1 MVFIELLALAAV
13 ALGAVLV
20 PATGKDLLE
29 GGVVIGL
36 GVLAAEMANE
46 VERRRRRFSDT
57 PHVNFSSVW
66 TLAGALVLPP
76 ALAAVV
82 AVVLYAHLWVRCWR
96 GVPGLYVSRT
106 AFNVSNVIV
115 STQAAAWAV
124 RELDIVSG
132 ALDRGVLGAAGVL
145 AIIALYYVVNSAIAA
160 ITIALAGADRTARRL
175 LGRLNENILELAT
188 LCLGAATA
196 LLLAWHPWL
205 ALLMLLP
212 LYALHRSALIR
223 QFEHAATTDSK
234 TSLLN
239 AASWRAI
246 AQAELDRARQH
257 GTTAAILMIDI
268 DHFRKVNNTYGHLAG
283 DDALR
288 ALGETLRAMV
298 RSNDLCG
305 RFGGEE
311 FVVVLPGCASADDV
325 LAVANRIRERIA
337 STPVTA
343 QSTGATFSVTVSI
356 GAAYF
361 PATGMS
367 LDELLLAAD
376 NALYGAKDAGRNQAR
391 VVEAT

>member
-1 MVFIELLALAAV
+1 MSVELVTLAAV
-13 ALGAVLV
+13 VLGAVLV
-20 PATGKDLLE
+20 PMSAPDLVDC
-29 GGVVIGL
+29 GVVVGL

-76 ALAAVV
+76 ALAAAV
-82 AVVLYAHLWVRCWR
+82 AVALYAHLWARCWR

-115 STQAAAWAV
+115 STQAAAWTA
-124 RELDIVSG
+124 RELDVVST
-132 ALDRGVLGAAGVL
+132 ALHRGILGAAGAV
-145 AIIALYYVVNSAIAA
+145 IIIVLYYAVNSTLAA
-160 ITIALAGADRTARRL
+160 VTIALAGDERTARRL

-196 LLLAWHPWL
+196 LFLAWYPWL
-205 ALLMLLP
+205 TVLMLLP
-212 LYALHRSALIR
+212 LYALHRSALVR
-223 QFEHAATTDSK
+223 QFEYAATTDAK
-234 TSLLN
+234 TGLLN

-288 ALGETLRAMV
+288 VIGETLRALV

-311 FVVVLPGCASADDV
+311 FVIVLPGCAAAEDV
-325 LAVANRIRERIA
+325 LAVANRIRENIA
-337 STPVTA
+337 GTPVTSESA
-343 QSTGATFSVTVSI
+343 GATFSVTVSI

-391 VVEAT
+391 VIEAS

>member
-1 MVFIELLALAAV
+1 MSVELVTLAAV
-13 ALGAVLV
+13 VLGAVLV
-20 PATGKDLLE
+20 PMSAPDLVDC
-29 GGVVIGL
+29 GVVVGL

-76 ALAAVV
+76 ALAAAV
-82 AVVLYAHLWVRCWR
+82 AVALYAHLWARCWR

-106 AFNVSNVIV
+106 AFNVSNAIV
-115 STQAAAWAV
+115 STQAAAWAAH
-124 RELDIVSG
+124 ELDVVST
-132 ALDRGVLGAAGVL
+132 ALHRGILGATGVVM
-145 AIIALYYVVNSAIAA
+145 IIVLYYAVNSTLAA
-160 ITIALAGADRTARRL
+160 VTIALAGDERTARRM

-188 LCLGAATA
+188 LCLGAVTA
-196 LLLAWHPWL
+196 LFLAWYPWL
-205 ALLMLLP
+205 TVLMLLP
-212 LYALHRSALIR
+212 LYALHRSALVR
-223 QFEHAATTDSK
+223 QFEYAATTDSK
-234 TSLLN
+234 TGLLN

-268 DHFRKVNNTYGHLAG
+268 DHFRKVNNAYGHLAG

-288 ALGETLRAMV
+288 VIGETLRAMV

-311 FVVVLPGCASADDV
+311 FVIILPGCAAAEDV
-325 LAVANRIRERIA
+325 LAVANRIREHIA
-337 STPVTA
+337 GTPVTSESA
-343 QSTGATFSVTVSI
+343 GATFSVTVSI

-391 VVEAT
+391 VIEAS